1 MSMVTVGV
9 DLAKNVFAV
18 HGVDDDGKVALVK
31 PWRAGGKPSA
41 IC

>member
-31 PWRAGGKPSA
+31 PKASQVNYCR
-41 IC
+41 